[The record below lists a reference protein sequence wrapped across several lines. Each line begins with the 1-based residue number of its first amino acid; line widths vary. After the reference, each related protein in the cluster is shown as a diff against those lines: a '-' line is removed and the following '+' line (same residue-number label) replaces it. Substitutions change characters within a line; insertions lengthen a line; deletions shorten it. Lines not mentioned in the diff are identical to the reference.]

1 MDFKKHLEKA
11 WDITLK
17 NLVMLIL
24 MTLVMMVVSIVTVGI
39 LAPVVMAGYLQA
51 IIQLM
56 RSGREPRM
64 EDLFSQMRLF
74 LPLLAFTI
82 IVIIVILIG
91 FAMIVLPGF
100 LVVIAVAFG
109 CLYMVPL
116 MTDKQMGLI
125 DALKTSWQMATKKNI
140 ADHIVVV
147 ILFFGLMAIG
157 SSVFIGTLFTQ
168 PFASVFLISIYLE
181 RVEDIQDSAAAPP
194 PPPPPEIDEET
205 TKPHQAGPGDQ
216 SA

>member
-24 MTLVMMVVSIVTVGI
+24 MTLVMMVVSFFTLGI
-39 LAPVVMAGYLQA
+39 LAPVITAGYLQA
-51 IIQLM
+51 IIELI

-74 LPLLAFTI
+74 LPLLAFS
-82 IVIIVILIG
+82 VITTIVILIG
-91 FAMIVLPGF
+91 FAMIVLPGL
-100 LVVIAVAFG
+100 LVVLAVAFG
-109 CLYMVPL
+109 CLYMLPL

-125 DALKTSWQMATKKNI
+125 DALKTSWQMAVKENI
-140 ADHIVVV
+140 AEHIAMV

-157 SSVFIGTLFTQ
+157 GSVFIGTLFTQ

-181 RVEDIQDSAAAPP
+181 RVENAKD
-194 PPPPPEIDEET
+194 
-205 TKPHQAGPGDQ
+205 
-216 SA
+216 

>member
-11 WDITLK
+11 WNITLK

-24 MTLVMMVVSIVTVGI
+24 MTLVMMVVSFFTLGI
-39 LAPVVMAGYLQA
+39 LAPVITAGYLQA
-51 IIQLM
+51 IIELI

-74 LPLLAFTI
+74 LPLLAFSAITT
-82 IVIIVILIG
+82 IVILIG
-91 FAMIVLPGF
+91 FALIVLPGL
-100 LVVIAVAFG
+100 LVALAVAFG
-109 CLYMVPL
+109 CLYMLPL

-125 DALKTSWQMATKKNI
+125 DALKTSWQMAVKENI
-140 ADHIVVV
+140 AEHIVVV

-157 SSVFIGTLFTQ
+157 GSVFIGTLFTQ

-181 RVEDIQDSAAAPP
+181 RVENAKD
-194 PPPPPEIDEET
+194 
-205 TKPHQAGPGDQ
+205 
-216 SA
+216 